1 MNNQVLIFLACLFTL
16 IILGE
21 IYVDTFNNQKYYLYP
36 SSKIWTD
43 FYKWNIILPL
53 GLAFILSFLPKKV
66 PFVFR
71 FLFVLVIFPLFY
83 LIGRFN
89 QYETFLNLDL
99 LLGTNQKVKKIN
111 YQQEKVWRIYQIITE
126 KSDTI
131 YLSQHPNL
139 TDQVS
144 ISEIKNIR
152 IKRSITSPD
161 KFHYYFVD

>member
-1 MNNQVLIFLACLFTL
+1 MA
-16 IILGE
+16 
-21 IYVDTFNNQKYYLYP
+21 
-36 SSKIWTD
+36 
-43 FYKWNIILPL
+43 
-53 GLAFILSFLPKKV
+53 
-66 PFVFR
+66 
-71 FLFVLVIFPLFY
+71 
-83 LIGRFN
+83 
-89 QYETFLNLDL
+89 
-99 LLGTNQKVKKIN
+99 TNQKVKKIN

-152 IKRSITSPD
+152 IKRSITSPG